1 MTEAGIRK
9 GDVITQ
15 IDDTDITSA
24 NTISN
29 YIMDKK
35 PGDTV
40 TLSVTRGL
48 TGETFTCEVT
58 LTESTGQ

>member
-1 MTEAGIRK
+1 M
-9 GDVITQ
+9 ITQ